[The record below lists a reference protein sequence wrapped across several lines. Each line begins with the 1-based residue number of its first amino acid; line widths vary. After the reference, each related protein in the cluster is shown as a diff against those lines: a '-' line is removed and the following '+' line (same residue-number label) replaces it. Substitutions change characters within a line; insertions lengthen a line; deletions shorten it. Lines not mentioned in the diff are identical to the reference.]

1 MPPAPSAASAR
12 AAAADAAGGG
22 GGGDGGAVDGAET
35 VAGARPSTVEE
46 EEALYINEQLGLNS
60 SSATS
65 MNDPPPTHPR
75 RVYLMRNGDI
85 PNCLLLTN

>member
-46 EEALYINEQLGLNS
+46 EALYINEQLGLNA

-65 MNDPPPTHPR
+65 MNDPHPPTPR